1 MKAIFKKQMNGI
13 FPSDEDGAKLLQS
26 IPKDGYCLVEYKK
39 NRNYENH
46 KRFFKFIQVAF
57 DNQDFY
63 DDDEQL
69 RKALQMIAGH
79 YEELIIRDKKGNVTT
94 HYIPKSIA
102 FDEMDEAEFQTLF
115 KKCIGAFLSRYGNG
129 LTEQQLMQI
138 INFD

>member
-1 MKAIFKKQMNGI
+1 MKAIFKKLNNSI
-13 FPSDEDGAKLLQS
+13 FPTDEDGAKLLQS
-26 IPKDGYCLVEYKK
+26 IPKDGLCMVEYKR

-46 KRFFKFIQVAF
+46 KRFFKFIDVAF

-63 DDDEQL
+63 EDKEQL
-69 RKALQMIAGH
+69 RKALQMLGGH
-79 YEELIIRDKKGNVTT
+79 YEELIILDKKGNVST

-102 FDEMDEAEFQTLF
+102 FDEIDETEFRELF